1 MTSRKKLRR
10 ARRHTLGLLDEAAT
24 ALDREEFALAHKL
37 LGRAVEQGFMNPRVH
52 VEAAALWF
60 EMGRR
65 EVAEAAVRRA
75 LELAPGFPLAL
86 ELAASIGLAVEPPA
100 RPPIGEVSEF
110 ASPPVRTERS
120 ASFDAATAL
129 DELQRDGIAVLE
141 RFLTHGEASA
151 LARRGGDDPAWLS
164 WRALASS
171 VGTLG
176 RGVLRPAA
184 VDWLDAAQAELFA
197 CAREAG
203 QALATAL
210 RAPLAYPAACPL
222 PPAHVERAVCLSSH
236 AGAGYPRRRDL
247 GDRACLPLRGL
258 ACSGPGPVEVVLHDL
273 RPGKPRQRAR
283 VVPPGAAVLF
293 ACRERPVAVAGVLG
307 LQPIEWELR
316 AVGAESW
323 SGLLFD
329 WTDVRGG

>member
-86 ELAASIGLAVEPPA
+86 ELAASMGLTVEPPA
-100 RPPIGEVSEF
+100 QAEPPAAE
-110 ASPPVRTERS
+110 APAPTSPPVRTERS
-120 ASFDAATAL
+120 AAFGGATAL
-129 DELQRDGIAVLE
+129 GELQRDGVAVIE
-141 RFLTHGEASA
+141 RFLTHGEAGA
-151 LARRGGDDPAWLS
+151 LAQRGADDPAWLS
-164 WRALASS
+164 WRALASP
-171 VGTLG
+171 VGALG

-184 VDWLDAAQAELFA
+184 IEWLDAAHAELFA
-197 CAREAG
+197 CARAAG

-210 RAPLAYPAACPL
+210 RAPLAYPSVCP
-222 PPAHVERAVCLSSH
+222 PSPAHVERMVWLGSVD
-236 AGAGYPRRRDL
+236 GA
-247 GDRACLPLRGL
+247 
-258 ACSGPGPVEVVLHDL
+258 
-273 RPGKPRQRAR
+273 
-283 VVPPGAAVLF
+283 
-293 ACRERPVAVAGVLG
+293 
-307 LQPIEWELR
+307 
-316 AVGAESW
+316 
-323 SGLLFD
+323 
-329 WTDVRGG
+329 